1 MFSESSAFQPSA
13 FQPSAFP
20 SSAVQWCAGCS
31 DERPFE
37 VPPCEDGHGEDCLDL
52 ACVDCGH
59 AIVVGVLA
67 VDPEV
72 LVDLRAA

>member
-1 MFSESSAFQPSA
+1 MSDHTARD
-13 FQPSAFP
+13 
-20 SSAVQWCAGCS
+20 VRWCAECS

-37 VPPCEDGHGEDCLDL
+37 VPPCEDGHGLDCLDL

-67 VDPEV
+67 DEQVVVVE
-72 LVDLRAA
+72 LAAA